1 MRKDLVMFRTLKVA
15 LVSLS
20 MALYSAPAFAHP
32 GHVGEHSFLQGL
44 LHPLSG
50 LDHVLAMVC
59 VGFLAFRLGGRALW
73 AIPAAFLVAMSVGGL
88 LGAAGVEIPAVEQGI
103 ATSVLVLG
111 VLIACTASLTPL
123 FVVPL
128 IALFAIF
135 HGVAHGAEGA
145 AAGGASILHYFAGF
159 LLATASLLGAGSLL
173 AKGLASVPQGDALRR
188 VAGASVGLA
197 GLLILIG

>member
-1 MRKDLVMFRTLKVA
+1 MRKDLVMFRTSKIA

-32 GHVGEHSFLQGL
+32 GHAGEPSFVQGL

-73 AIPAAFLVAMSVGGL
+73 AIPAAFLVAMSAGGI
-88 LGAAGVEIPAVEQGI
+88 LGATGIEIPAVEQGI
-103 ATSVLVLG
+103 AASVLVLG
-111 VLIACTASLTPL
+111 VLIACTASLSPL
-123 FVVPL
+123 LVVPL
-128 IALFAIF
+128 IALFATF

-145 AAGGASILHYFAGF
+145 AGGGASALHYFAGF
-159 LLATASLLGAGSLL
+159 LLATAALLGAGGLLTKSLVSL
-173 AKGLASVPQGDALRR
+173 RQGDQLQR

-197 GLLILIG
+197 GLLILIS